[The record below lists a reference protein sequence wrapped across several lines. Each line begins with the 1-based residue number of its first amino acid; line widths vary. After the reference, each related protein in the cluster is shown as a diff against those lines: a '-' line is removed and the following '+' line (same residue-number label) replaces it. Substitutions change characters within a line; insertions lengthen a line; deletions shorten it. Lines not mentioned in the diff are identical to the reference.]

1 MKLPMEAPLSHLRER
16 YKSAADQLLIAEI
29 HLEFHPGSRDVRA
42 NWRKRLVEHFAARED
57 YIERMGFILL
67 PEPIVECRG
76 FDPDA

>member
-1 MKLPMEAPLSHLRER
+1 MRLPTELPLSQVRER
-16 YKSAADQLLIAEI
+16 YKSAADQLLIAQI
-29 HLEFHPGSRDVRA
+29 KREFHPDCRETRI
-42 NWRKRLVEHFAARED
+42 NWRRRLVEHFAARED